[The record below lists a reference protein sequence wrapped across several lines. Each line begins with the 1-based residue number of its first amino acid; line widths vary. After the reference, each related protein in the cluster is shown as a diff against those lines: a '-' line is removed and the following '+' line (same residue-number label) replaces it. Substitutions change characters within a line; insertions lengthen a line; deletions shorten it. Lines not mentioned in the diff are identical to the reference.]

1 MKILFDN
8 QIFSW
13 QRFGGISNYFSRVI
27 AKLPK
32 VTQVKLSFMYTE
44 NVYLKDIGYKYSD
57 MFPAINFKGKNR
69 LKRLFNNIFNMFAIM
84 FDKYDIF
91 HPTYYSDYFIKVLP
105 KNKFLVVTVYDM
117 IHELFPEYFNAKS
130 LEYKTKKLLCTR
142 ADKIIAISYQTKQD
156 LIRLFLIP
164 ENKIEVIY
172 LGTNFMLLHDV
183 TSYLEWL
190 PEKYLLF
197 VGTRSGYKNFN
208 WMLNSLASILKSSD
222 YKLVVIGSPFTVEEL
237 DLINQLELIDSIII
251 NNVHETFHLQEVYNR
266 AKLFIFPSLYEGF
279 GIPILEAFAS
289 KVPVLLT
296 NASCFPEIAKDAALY
311 FEPEDQVDFQNKVN
325 LALKSDEIRRHL
337 IENGISRL
345 NEFSWEKTAVETNDL
360 YVSLLNSRKES

>member
-13 QRFGGISNYFSRVI
+13 QRFGGISNYFARVI

-32 VTQVKLSFMYTE
+32 NTQVKLSFMYTD
-44 NVYLKDIGYKYSD
+44 NVYLKDIGYKYSN
-57 MFPAINFKGKNR
+57 MFSTINFKGKNR
-69 LKRLFNNIFNMFAIM
+69 IKGLCNNIFNIFAIM

-91 HPTYYSDYFIKVLP
+91 HPTYYSNYFVRIFP
-105 KNKFLVVTVYDM
+105 RNKLLVVTVYDM
-117 IHELFPEYFNAKS
+117 IHELFPEYFNEKS

-142 ADKIIAISYQTKQD
+142 ADKIIAISSQTKHD
-156 LIRLFLIP
+156 LIQLFSIP

-172 LGTNFMLLHDV
+172 LGTNFTLLHEF
-183 TSYLEWL
+183 TFSIEWL

-208 WMLNSLASILKSSD
+208 WMLQALVSILKSSD
-222 YKLVVIGSPFTVEEL
+222 YKLVVIGSPFTPEES
-237 DLINQLELIDSIII
+237 DLIKQLGINDSIII
-251 NNVHETFHLQEVYNR
+251 NNVHETLHLQEVYNR

-325 LALKSDEIRRHL
+325 LALNSYEIRQHL
-337 IENGISRL
+337 IQNGISRL
-345 NEFSWEKTAVETNDL
+345 NEFSWEKTAKETNDL
-360 YVSLLNSRKES
+360 YTGLLNSRKES